1 MSPFGRLKMV
11 LISLLEIKSF
21 VSLKNESLLFWTR
34 VHFRVGGVK
43 FSKILRGVAHKGG
56 GGGGLTDLEFFLG
69 GGVRKKGVRSI
80 FQGGVETREDTM
92 NVYIK
97 LGAETLKI
105 T

>member
-56 GGGGLTDLEFFLG
+56 GLTDLEFFFG